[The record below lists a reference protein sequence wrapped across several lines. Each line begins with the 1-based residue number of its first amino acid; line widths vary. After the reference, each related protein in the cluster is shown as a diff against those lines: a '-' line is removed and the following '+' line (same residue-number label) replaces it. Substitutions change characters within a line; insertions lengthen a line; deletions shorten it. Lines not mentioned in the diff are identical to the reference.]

1 MKIGQPF
8 TRWLNDCSWRYWDP
22 MALCVPK
29 TSSKAPCPLRART
42 GSSETSHCISFWSA
56 MPKPYRG
63 AGPAEYHRAAGRRAL
78 DRIVSSAPDSVQPIR
93 RSIPRRARCRGGVHP
108 GIRSPAAEGDES
120 RCDWRRI
127 CPDASAC
134 PALLS
139 TARLY
144 GDRLPQ
150 QSFGPHRRP
159 WLRAPIMLVT
169 GGWGARLSDN

>member
-1 MKIGQPF
+1 
-8 TRWLNDCSWRYWDP
+8 
-22 MALCVPK
+22 
-29 TSSKAPCPLRART
+29 
-42 GSSETSHCISFWSA
+42 
-56 MPKPYRG
+56 
-63 AGPAEYHRAAGRRAL
+63 L

-144 GDRLPQ
+144 GDRYRSNLWDHINALAAEPDNNGYR
-150 QSFGPHRRP
+150 SS
-159 WLRAPIMLVT
+159 
-169 GGWGARLSDN
+169 GG